1 MFGAPIMKR
10 KGDTTRAVSVLFG
23 IGMLFISGLWVVF
36 VLPDIVS
43 IPEFSLEEEEEQVIL
58 VNETVV
64 DTLQENVTMSK
75 ATKELI
81 GSNCTII
88 QWLNFEPTYVT
99 VNLTYPE
106 FYQLALNHTF
116 IFKYTGNQ
124 TSILLITESNN
135 WYAWRPEWYVET
147 IKTE

>member
-10 KGDTTRAVSVLFG
+10 KGDTTRAVSILFG
-23 IGMLFISGLWVVF
+23 IGMLFISGLWVIF

-43 IPEFSLEEEEEQVIL
+43 IPEFSLEEEEQIIL

-64 DTLQENVTMSK
+64 DTPQENVTMSK

-81 GSNCTII
+81 ESNCTII
-88 QWLNFEPTYVT
+88 QLLNFEPTYVT
-99 VNLTYPE
+99 VNLTYSE

-124 TSILLITESNN
+124 TSILLIKETNN
-135 WYAWRPEWYVET
+135 WYAWRPKWYVET